1 MVNLSPKQAA
11 GLLAYCMGP
20 SRPGTPGRTASASS
34 SPTVSCW
41 CGAAVRSVPAQQAGH
56 EHRGRI
62 SDCCSSAAP
71 IVPRRPGCS
80 AKSSAN
86 HLGDPRNRIPRRS
99 ALDHCRAATATG
111 RRPRRR
117 LTRLAHRCRGRARLL
132 QRCDGREQLRSS
144 RPQGRYS
151 HISGE
156 GPHLRWCATC
166 APGFNECRARVF
178 S

>member
-62 SDCCSSAAP
+62 SDWLFLCGTHRAQAARMLGEVVGQSP
-71 IVPRRPGCS
+71 GRPPKPDTPTQRARSLPRRHRDRSQAPAPPDSSGPSMPRPG
-80 AKSSAN
+80 
-86 HLGDPRNRIPRRS
+86 
-99 ALDHCRAATATG
+99 ATAPTM
-111 RRPRRR
+111 
-117 LTRLAHRCRGRARLL
+117 
-132 QRCDGREQLRSS
+132 
-144 RPQGRYS
+144 
-151 HISGE
+151 
-156 GPHLRWCATC
+156 
-166 APGFNECRARVF
+166 
-178 S
+178 